1 MLLLVILKRVSW
13 VLVVVEDIVT
23 LPLRMM
29 DSKRV
34 SSYRSP
40 KFGH

>member
-23 LPLRMM
+23 LRLRMM

-34 SSYRSP
+34 GSHRSP
-40 KFGH
+40 MFGH